1 MPRSPLIALLGLM
14 LSFAAWAEAEQ
25 AIALPSGVEV
35 VSRQY
40 AAPQGPLVL
49 WFTGQYGE
57 VEAEGRAAAG
67 LAAKGAEVWL
77 TDWLA
82 PYFLPQLPGSM
93 AKVPDRDLGDWLV
106 AIHRRHPD
114 RPLLL
119 LASGHTADLALRAA
133 RDARERLGVA
143 PSGAVLLFPLL
154 YRGLEAGAEPDYAAV
169 VDATRQ
175 RLAVL
180 VPKSSAG
187 YWWRDRLKERLEA
200 AGSRVR
206 LTVLPGMR
214 DGFYRRADATEK
226 EMAAGARLGDT
237 VWQLL
242 QDVTGDKQP

>member
-1 MPRSPLIALLGLM
+1 MPRSLFVFLVSLLC
-14 LSFAAWAEAEQ
+14 SAAAWAEAER

-35 VSRQY
+35 VSRHY
-40 AAPQGPLVL
+40 PAPQGPLLL

-57 VEAEGRAAAG
+57 VEAERRAAAG
-67 LAAKGAEVWL
+67 LAEKGAEVWL

-93 AKVPDRDLGDWLV
+93 TRVPDRDLGDWLA
-106 AIHRRHPD
+106 AIRQRHPD

-133 RDARERLGVA
+133 RDARDRLGVA
-143 PSGAVLLFPLL
+143 TSGAVLLFPLL
-154 YRGLEAGAEPDYAAV
+154 YQGLEAGAEPDYAAV

-214 DGFYRRADATEK
+214 DGFYRRADATEQ

>member
-1 MPRSPLIALLGLM
+1 MPRSLFVFLVSLLC
-14 LSFAAWAEAEQ
+14 SAAAWAEAER

-35 VSRQY
+35 VSRHY
-40 AAPQGPLVL
+40 PAPQGPLLL

-57 VEAEGRAAAG
+57 VEAERRAAAG
-67 LAAKGAEVWL
+67 LAEKGAEVWL

-93 AKVPDRDLGDWLV
+93 AKVPDRDLGDWLA
-106 AIHRRHPD
+106 AIRQRHPD

-133 RDARERLGVA
+133 RDARDRLGVA
-143 PSGAVLLFPLL
+143 TSGAVLLFPLL

-187 YWWRDRLKERLEA
+187 DWWRDRLKERLEA

-214 DGFYRRADATEK
+214 DGFYRRADATEQ